1 MTKVLKIMVALL
13 VSFTLFFAVAQPTM
27 VLAADPSTIT
37 GEINNTD
44 SKAQKEM
51 TGIAS
56 KVTGFIWVLSIIVAV
71 VVVMYTG
78 LKFIVGSA
86 NEKAEYK
93 KTMIPYI
100 IGAVLL
106 FAATTIANAIYT
118 FASGMNSAS

>member
-1 MTKVLKIMVALL
+1 MTNVLKIMVALL

-27 VLAADPSTIT
+27 VLAATDPSTIT
-37 GEINNTD
+37 KEINNTD

-93 KTMIPYI
+93 KSLVPIVV
-100 IGAVLL
+100 GVLL
-106 FAATTIANAIYT
+106 LVFATTVVNALFSI
-118 FASGMNSAS
+118 NN

>member
-27 VLAADPSTIT
+27 VLAADSSTIT

-93 KTMIPYI
+93 KSLVPIVV
-100 IGAVLL
+100 GVLL
-106 FAATTIANAIYT
+106 LVFATTVVNALFSI
-118 FASGMNSAS
+118 NN

>member
-44 SKAQKEM
+44 FKAQKEM

-93 KTMIPYI
+93 KSLVPIVV
-100 IGAVLL
+100 GVLL
-106 FAATTIANAIYT
+106 LVFATTVVNALFSI
-118 FASGMNSAS
+118 NN